1 MKLNKILLFSN
12 WVRPFSWW
20 VMFSSQTALINIQ
33 PYCNTAGCQVPS
45 VTINK
50 WWFYDCSK
58 IGMMTMLLIHI
69 EASFLFVVASQV
81 EQWRVK
87 WKSIQLLSS
96 AAPQPSN
103 WWDQSS
109 NKTSFSRLSTW
120 EREEIMFN
128 VALSKK
134 LRKYTNTSHRSL
146 WQPHLFC
153 LLEHLRVSHYP
164 FQYHVHV

>member
-1 MKLNKILLFSN
+1 MGYVQFEVLSLIFNHIVTLL
-12 WVRPFSWW
+12 
-20 VMFSSQTALINIQ
+20 A
-33 PYCNTAGCQVPS
+33 AKCQVWRK
-45 VTINK
+45 TNGYFIIILTR
-50 WWFYDCSK
+50 K
-58 IGMMTMLLIHI
+58 IGMMTMLLIHM

-120 EREEIMFN
+120 ESEEILFN
-128 VALSKK
+128 VALSKNWESIPIPPIEASDS
-134 LRKYTNTSHRSL
+134 LICSAFWNTWESHIT
-146 WQPHLFC
+146 
-153 LLEHLRVSHYP
+153 P
-164 FQYHVHV
+164 FNIMCMCRCYKQTPREFPTHPP